1 MSEAKSNVTVE
12 MTKNRK
18 FLFLAS
24 VMVLAVGYN
33 AASYGS
39 TVVTPRLLTA
49 LDGMSYY
56 PLNSSMGT
64 LGMMLSLPIVGK
76 LCDIFGSK
84 AVPIFGVLL
93 QIVGRLAMPYAMN
106 VPVFMTFFA
115 LSSVGGGLFASAP
128 FALIADVVEPQ
139 ERTKYYGML
148 VTFKAAGSLIG
159 PLITGILV
167 DAGYIKTAL
176 LSYVPFAILSIPV
189 ILAFYPNLKKNQLAG
204 TKFDYAGVTLLILSI
219 CCIILWISLGSKLF
233 AWFSPISII
242 LLTVGVVSL
251 ILLIRTENN
260 HPNPAVALFVF
271 KKKRCRT
278 TFICQF
284 LSTAFATCT
293 ASYLVVFMQREMMLS
308 GTVSSTA
315 TMPQTI
321 VQMVFAGVIGGYIGK
336 NFKKLFRSTALISLA
351 CTGAALFVYSALKA
365 DSSLIMIY
373 AAVAVGGLGTIVPQ
387 ACFTTYFQEELKP
400 GEMRAAQ
407 GMYSFCSSG
416 GSVIFGA
423 ISGAI
428 LNAGFTYNTVF
439 FMGGI
444 FLVLSLIVGFIGLR
458 FPEEKADTTAPAAG

>member
-1 MSEAKSNVTVE
+1 MSEAKLNVTVE
-12 MTKNRK
+12 MTKNRR

-93 QIVGRLAMPYAMN
+93 QIVGRLAMPYAIN
-106 VPVFMTFFA
+106 VPMFMCFFA

-128 FALIADVVEPQ
+128 FALIADVVEPK

-148 VTFKAAGSLIG
+148 VTFKAAGSLLG
-159 PLITGILV
+159 PLITGLLV

-176 LSYVPFAILSIPV
+176 LSYLPFAVLSVPLILV
-189 ILAFYPNLKKNQLAG
+189 FYPNLKKNQTAG
-204 TKFDYAGVTLLILSI
+204 TKFDYAGVALLILSI

-233 AWFSPISII
+233 PWFSSTSFI
-242 LLTVGVVSL
+242 LLAVGIVSL
-251 ILLIRTENN
+251 TMLIRLENK

-278 TFICQF
+278 AFICQF

-293 ASYLVVFMQREMMLS
+293 ASYLVVYMQREMQLS

-321 VQMVFAGVIGGYIGK
+321 VQLVFAGVIGGFIGK
-336 NFKKLFRSTALISLA
+336 NFKKLFRPASLISLA
-351 CTGAALFVYSALKA
+351 CTGAALFAYAALKA
-365 DSSLIMIY
+365 DSPLIMIY
-373 AAVAVGGLGTIVPQ
+373 IAVAIGGFGTIVPQ
-387 ACFTTYFQEELKP
+387 ACFTAFFQEELKP

-407 GMYSFCSSG
+407 GMYSFSSSG

-423 ISGAI
+423 VSGAV
-428 LNAGFTYNTVF
+428 LNAGFTYNNVF

-444 FLVLSLIVGFIGLR
+444 FLVLSLIVGFVGLR
-458 FPEEKADTTAPAAG
+458 IPKTEEEAAAATT